1 LVIKRITNMKKS
13 TKKMPAFLKGKDKET
28 KTKDGCCPTC
38 GKKK

>member
-1 LVIKRITNMKKS
+1 
-13 TKKMPAFLKGKDKET
+13 MPAFLKGKGKET